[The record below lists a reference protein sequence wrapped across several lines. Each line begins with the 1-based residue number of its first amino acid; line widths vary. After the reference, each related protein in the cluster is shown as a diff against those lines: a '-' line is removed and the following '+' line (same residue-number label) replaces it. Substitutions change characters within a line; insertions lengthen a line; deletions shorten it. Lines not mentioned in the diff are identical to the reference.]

1 MELEFYF
8 ALTLR
13 LILYNYCFAIRK
25 YILISARPI
34 NSPISGSI
42 LLDYFYTGYNLDFPI
57 YGILTKKILLRVI
70 SWKRPLFWLGAFLS
84 AVVEAPPTLAYTGW
98 LWLHRRP
105 VLADYFYG
113 SLQFHFFSFRYFVA
127 LCIIFLDFFLTD
139 IFFICSWINSYLFLA
154 TFHLF

>member
-1 MELEFYF
+1 MELELLF

-13 LILYNYCFAIRK
+13 FVIRK

-57 YGILTKKILLRVI
+57 YGILTKKILIRVV

-98 LWLHRRP
+98 LWHRLA
-105 VLADYFYG
+105 VADYFYG
-113 SLQFHFFSFRYFVA
+113 V
-127 LCIIFLDFFLTD
+127 
-139 IFFICSWINSYLFLA
+139 
-154 TFHLF
+154 

>member
-1 MELEFYF
+1 M
-8 ALTLR
+8 
-13 LILYNYCFAIRK
+13 NYCFVIRK

-70 SWKRPLFWLGAFLS
+70 SWKRPLFWLAAFLS

-105 VLADYFYG
+105 VLADYFMAAY
-113 SLQFHFFSFRYFVA
+113 SFISFLFAILSPCVSFSQ
-127 LCIIFLDFFLTD
+127 
-139 IFFICSWINSYLFLA
+139 IFFDGYLLYMFMDQ
-154 TFHLF
+154 FIPLFGHISPFSTQLFVYF